1 MSLDELTTES
11 APAQQPRAVNWVVLG
26 VIWACSVLM
35 ACLGVWA
42 VMNNNLLQASWA
54 QDDAAQASHDALV
67 ESLDVM
73 APLWEQLDLPVD
85 ERSQVAIESGAR
97 IGRPGSPVEV
107 SSQLRVNEPQQI
119 GIVTTARSE
128 GITSLLVTIVRYD
141 AGGTP
146 SGSAAVCEVGVDYD
160 GQSCEQIVEESL
172 RTFTAP
178 GG

>member
-26 VIWACSVLM
+26 IVWACSVLM
-35 ACLGVWA
+35 ACMGVWA
-42 VMNNNLLQASWA
+42 LMNNNLIQASWA
-54 QDDAAQASHDALV
+54 QDDAAQASHEALV

-73 APLWEQLDLPVD
+73 APMWEQLDLPVD
-85 ERSQVAIESGAR
+85 ERSQAIIESGAR
-97 IGRPGSPVEV
+97 IGRPGSAVQV
-107 SSQLRVNEPQQI
+107 SSQLRVNAPQRI
-119 GIVTTARSE
+119 GMVTTARSE

-141 AGGTP
+141 AGGAP
-146 SGSAAVCEVGVDYD
+146 SASAAVCEVGVDYD
-160 GQSCEQIVEESL
+160 GQSCEQIVEENL